1 MKENNNRMR
10 IIEKEIKYEEVNEEI
25 VNEEQEA
32 ADVKAEAPEEKEK
45 KELTGYINRR
55 RFILVLLSLFCVYL
69 LINVISI
76 RVRLYEQ
83 KQQLNLITEQIEI
96 AQLENDELRHMMSG
110 TEAEY
115 IERIAREK
123 LGYAAVDERV
133 YEDIN
138 GVD

>member
-1 MKENNNRMR
+1 MRFAANNMT
-10 IIEKEIKYEEVNEEI
+10 
-25 VNEEQEA
+25 
-32 ADVKAEAPEEKEK
+32 EKEK

-55 RFILVLLSLFCVYL
+55 RFILILLSLFCVYL
-69 LINVISI
+69 LINVVSI

-133 YEDIN
+133 YEDIT
-138 GVD
+138 GID